1 MQFKIKLPE
10 DVREI
15 MSVISEYGATSYVV
29 GGCVRDSII
38 GREPHDWDI
47 CTPALACELLVE
59 FEEKGY
65 KVIPTGLQHGTITV
79 HLNGNNYE
87 ITTFRRDGEYS
98 DGRHPDS
105 VEFTS
110 DLIYDLERRDFTI
123 NAMAYNLEEG
133 LVDPFNGYRDI
144 KDKIIRC
151 VDNPDDRFREDGL
164 RILRALRFSVQLGFK
179 IELFTK
185 HAMID
190 NRQLLNK
197 ISFERI
203 NSEFVK
209 IIESSN
215 SHCARMQLLEFEDI
229 LAEFVPELR
238 NTFGFAQN
246 NPYHRYPVY
255 EHILTVLKEC
265 TDTDV
270 ITKLAAFFHD
280 IGKPYCYQDDENGT
294 RHFKGH
300 GKVSADMTDAIMR
313 RLKFDNDTREKVV
326 QLVYYHN
333 ASFEIGKKYTRR
345 WLNKIGVDQFK
356 RLLKLRR
363 ADIMGQSELNKEERL
378 QKLDDINDCLEEVL
392 SEKPAFSIKDLEIDG
407 EDVMNLMHVNE
418 GKEVGYWLNQIMDLV
433 INGELNNDRHDFI
446 IFLMNEHDKQI
457 KRMERCK

>member
-1 MQFKIKLPE
+1 MEHTEIEINIPD
-10 DVREI
+10 DVQEI
-15 MSVISEYGATSYVV
+15 MSVIKGYGATSYVV
-29 GGCVRDSII
+29 GGCVRDSIL

-65 KVIPTGLQHGTITV
+65 RVIPTGLQHGTITV
-79 HLNGNNYE
+79 HLNGNSYE

-110 DLIYDLERRDFTI
+110 DLIYDLERRDFTM
-123 NAMAYNLEEG
+123 NAIAYNPEEG
-133 LVDPFNGYRDI
+133 LIDPYCGYEDI
-144 KDKIIRC
+144 QDRRIRC
-151 VDNPDDRFREDGL
+151 VGNPDCRFQEDGL

-185 HAMID
+185 RAMIE
-190 NRQLLNK
+190 NRSLLNK

-209 IIESSN
+209 MIESSN
-215 SHCARMQLLEFEDI
+215 SHHARMLLLEFEDV
-229 LAEFVPELR
+229 LAEFIPELKS
-238 NTFGFAQN
+238 TFGFEQN

-265 TDTDV
+265 TDTDI

-280 IGKPYCYQDDENGT
+280 IGKPHCYQGDKNGI

-326 QLVYYHN
+326 QLVYYHD
-333 ASFEIGKKYTRR
+333 ATFEVGNKYVRR

-356 RLLKLRR
+356 RLLVLRR
-363 ADIMGQSELNKEERL
+363 ADIMGQSKYYREERI
-378 QKLDDINDCLEEVL
+378 QKLDAVKDCLEEVL
-392 SEKPAFSIKDLEIDG
+392 KEKPAFSIKDLEIDG
-407 EDVMNLMHVNE
+407 KDVMKYMLMDE
-418 GKEVGYWLNQIMDLV
+418 CPEVGYWLKHILKMVIDGDLQNNKDDLIYYMIGV
-433 INGELNNDRHDFI
+433 TDGWLEL
-446 IFLMNEHDKQI
+446 K
-457 KRMERCK
+457 